1 MVGTDTLHTLAV
13 HGGRA
18 LARLGPELANGGL
31 GTFAGKLGVPL
42 PAAIADQAPVIAAA
56 DRVASAAAVLA
67 GASSTVDV
75 VQGIADTADAVDDL
89 ASALRAAVD
98 GAPLPQDL
106 RDQLTT
112 FVEQLALRTL
122 DHLAVEQIAAAS
134 PTSHAALALLG
145 LLDAVPIEMP
155 TIGPAASP
163 GEPSRNALHFDRLGA
178 LLGHPDQHFRDV
190 YGWGTS
196 DFDARSLFTR
206 LQRLLLVT
214 GPVQAV
220 LLTPA
225 GQSPLLEAYIFGF
238 SVDESSATPGVKVS
252 VRFAGAQT
260 TSDERPLVEPW
271 SLRVSARGA
280 FVEDIQAVV
289 RPPFEVELKPPAGT
303 IDIDVNA
310 ALVATPA
317 AGSGPVLLLGTADGT
332 RLTAER
338 ASLSGG
344 FAVTWDPAANRA
356 TGEPTLDVALAGGHL
371 VLSVA
376 GLDGFLASV
385 LPGTID
391 LAVDLEGQW
400 RPSTGLVFKGG
411 AALTVGVPVNAR
423 IGPAQLRQV
432 DLVLQV
438 GDALALQGRITGDL
452 TLGPFTATL
461 AGVGAGLVL
470 RFTRG
475 NLGPIDFDIDLL
487 PPNGLGL
494 AVNAGPVK
502 GGGFI
507 GYDDAT
513 GRYSGEFTLQVGPV
527 GVAARGLLDT
537 RIPGQSGY
545 ALLVQLAAAFPA
557 VQVGFGF
564 ALTSVGGLLALNRR
578 IDVDA
583 LRSRLAAGTAF
594 ADPAATFPV
603 AFGVSVVGPTIQVI
617 WARLVTFDVGIFL
630 ELPGPRRVVLLGRA
644 RCVVENPSGGDPYLQ
659 IRLDVLGELDHQ
671 KSTVAFD
678 AALVDSTLLEVLVLT
693 GGAAFRMSYGAD
705 PYVVL
710 TVGGF
715 HPGFSPSPLV
725 FPASLTRIAMT
736 RGTTKDSLCLRF
748 EGYFAVTTNTVQF
761 GASVEAIVTLG
772 SFDIRG
778 TLAFDALVERSP
790 FHFTCV
796 LHASVHVR
804 WKGRN
809 IGGLD
814 LSGEL
819 SGPGPV
825 VFRAKVSFDILFCTI
840 SFNHT
845 FRLGSSVP
853 ATLGAIDSALAILV
867 AELDQPD
874 NLRAAGTDGSV
885 VLAAPPS
892 SGPPVVTPAGQ
903 LVWSQRRAP
912 LDLLLEKVDG
922 APVARPETI
931 RASGDQVE
939 AADTD
944 WFASGAFATLTES
957 DALSRPAFERL
968 AAGVRLGAPGTDDG
982 PARTL
987 TVTIKQ
993 IRVPAPP
1000 AVVSGG
1006 VFPQWFATASAQRLG
1021 AAVTTKATPTITV
1034 STETWQ
1040 VIGAAGDELHHAVTQ
1055 AQAHQIARVTGTSVA
1070 TAVPASDRVE
1080 AFAF

>member
-1 MVGTDTLHTLAV
+1 MVGADTLHTLAV
-13 HGGRA
+13 QSGRA
-18 LARLGPELANGGL
+18 LARLEPELANAGL

-42 PAAIADQAPVIAAA
+42 PAAIADQAPVVDAAE
-56 DRVASAAAVLA
+56 RVATAAAVLA
-67 GASSTVDV
+67 GASSTVDLV
-75 VQGIADTADAVDDL
+75 RGIVDTADAVDDL
-89 ASALRAAVD
+89 ASTLSAAVS
-98 GAPLPQDL
+98 GATLPQEL

-134 PTSHAALALLG
+134 PTTHAALALLG

-155 TIGPAASP
+155 TIGPPPATIDAP
-163 GEPSRNALHFDRLGA
+163 RNALHFDRLGT
-178 LLGHPDQHFRDV
+178 LTGHPDEHFRNV
-190 YGWGTS
+190 YGWGTA
-196 DFDARSLFTR
+196 DFDAHALFTR

-225 GQSPLLEAYIFGF
+225 GQSPLLEAYVFGF
-238 SVDESSATPGVKVS
+238 SVDESSGIPGVKVS

-260 TSDERPLVEPW
+260 TTDERPLADPW
-271 SLRVSARGA
+271 SLRVSAKGA
-280 FVEDIQAVV
+280 FVEDIQAMV
-289 RPPFEVELKPPAGT
+289 RPPFDVELIPPAGT
-303 IDIDVNA
+303 IDIDVDA

-317 AGSGPVLLLGTADGT
+317 TGTGPVLLLGTADGT
-332 RLTAER
+332 RLTADR
-338 ASLSGG
+338 ASLSAG
-344 FAVTWDPAANRA
+344 FSVTWDPVANRA
-356 TGEPTLDVALAGGHL
+356 TGEPTLDAVLTGGHL
-371 VLSVA
+371 VLSLE

-385 LPGTID
+385 LPGTVD
-391 LAVDLEGQW
+391 LAVDLDARW

-411 AALTVGVPVNAR
+411 AALTVAIPVNVR
-423 IGPAQLRQV
+423 IGPAGLRQV
-432 DLVLQV
+432 DLSLQI
-438 GDALALQGRITGDL
+438 GDALALQGRITGDI

-461 AGVGAGLVL
+461 AGIGAGLEL

-475 NLGPIDFDIDLL
+475 NLGPLDFGIDLIA
-487 PPNGLGL
+487 PNGLGL
-494 AVNAGPVK
+494 SVNAGLVK

-507 GYDDAT
+507 AYDDAT
-513 GRYSGEFTLQVGPV
+513 GRYRGEFTVQIGPV
-527 GVAARGLLDT
+527 GVAARALLDT

-545 ALLVQLAAAFPA
+545 ALLVQLAAVFPA

-583 LRSRLAAGTAF
+583 LRGRLAAGAALT
-594 ADPAATFPV
+594 DPGATFPI
-603 AFGVSVVGPTIQVI
+603 ALGVSVIGPTFQLI
-617 WARLVTFDVGIFL
+617 WARLVTFDVGVFL

-659 IRLDVLGELDHQ
+659 IRLDVLGELDLQ
-671 KSTVAFD
+671 KSTVLFD
-678 AALVDSTLLEVLVLT
+678 AVLVDSTLLEVLVLT

-725 FPASLTRIAMT
+725 FPTSLTRIAMT
-736 RGTTKDSLCLRF
+736 RGTPKDSLCLRF

-761 GASVEAIVTLG
+761 GAAVEAIVTLG

-778 TLAFDALVERSP
+778 TLAFDALIERSP
-790 FHFTCV
+790 FHFTCA

-845 FRLGSSVP
+845 FRLGSAAA
-853 ATLGAIDSALAILV
+853 ATLAPIDSALAILA
-867 AELDQPD
+867 AELEQPD
-874 NLRAAGTDGSV
+874 NLRAAGTDALV
-885 VLAAPPS
+885 ILAPPPS
-892 SGPPVVTPAGQ
+892 SGPPVVSSAGQ

-912 LDLLLEKVDG
+912 LDLLLEKIDG

-931 RASGDQVE
+931 RASGAQV
-939 AADTD
+939 ASADTD
-944 WFASGAFATLTES
+944 WFASGAFATLSES
-957 DALSRPAFERL
+957 DALARPAFERL
-968 AAGVRLGAPGTDDG
+968 GAGVRLGLPGMDDG
-982 PARTL
+982 PLRTL

-1000 AVVSGG
+1000 AVVDGG
-1006 VFPQWFATASAQRLG
+1006 AFPHWFATATAQRTG
-1021 AAVTTKATPTITV
+1021 AIVAARATPAITV
-1034 STETWQ
+1034 SSETWQ
-1040 VIGAAGDELHHAVTQ
+1040 VLGAAGEVLHHTIAQ
-1055 AQAHQIARVTGTSVA
+1055 AQAHQIARASGASVT
-1070 TAVPASDRVE
+1070 TAVPESDLVE
-1080 AFAF
+1080 TFAF